1 MAWGLFSLWGAA
13 TLVFLLA
20 RALPGDP
27 VDAMLG
33 ENAPAVRKSELRAS
47 LHLDEPLPVQY
58 GRFLAGAGGGR
69 LGTSLRTGRPVAV
82 ELAEAFPFT
91 LRLGLMAL
99 LLACVVG
106 LPLGGLA
113 ARSPGS
119 TADSFSRFM
128 STAGLALPSFFLGPL
143 LLLAFAVL
151 VPLFPISGA
160 DEPGAVV
167 LPAITLALPLAG
179 VLGRVGR
186 ASLLAESGRDYLRTA
201 LAKGISV
208 RRAFW
213 AHAGKNALPPVLTTV
228 GMQFGALL
236 TGAVLAEKVFRW
248 PGLGT
253 LVLTS
258 IGSRDYPAVQGV
270 VLLFAAVYVAAN
282 LLADVACAWV
292 DSRIRL

>member
-1 MAWGLFSLWGAA
+1 M
-13 TLVFLLA
+13 
-20 RALPGDP
+20 
-27 VDAMLG
+27 
-33 ENAPAVRKSELRAS
+33 
-47 LHLDEPLPVQY
+47 
-58 GRFLAGAGGGR
+58 
-69 LGTSLRTGRPVAV
+69 RTGRPVAV

-91 LRLGLMAL
+91 LRLGLVAL
-99 LLACVVG
+99 LVACALG

-113 ARSPGS
+113 ARRPGS
-119 TADSFSRFM
+119 VADSFSRFL

-151 VPLFPISGA
+151 IPLFPISGT

-167 LPAITLALPLAG
+167 LPAVTLALPLAG

-186 ASLLAESGRDYLRTA
+186 VSLLAESGRDYLRTA
-201 LAKGISV
+201 LAKGISQ

-236 TGAVLAEKVFRW
+236 TGAVLAEKIFRW

-253 LVLTS
+253 LVLAS
-258 IGSRDYPAVQGV
+258 IGSRDYPTVQGV
-270 VLLFAAVYVAAN
+270 VLFFAAVYVVAN
-282 LLADVACAWV
+282 LMADVTCAWV
-292 DSRIRL
+292 DPRGRL